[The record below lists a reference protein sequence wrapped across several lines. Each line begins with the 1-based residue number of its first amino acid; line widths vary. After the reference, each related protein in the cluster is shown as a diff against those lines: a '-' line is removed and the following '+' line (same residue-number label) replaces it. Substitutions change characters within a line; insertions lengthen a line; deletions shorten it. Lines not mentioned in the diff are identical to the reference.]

1 MVNTRGA
8 ENPGVE
14 ESPTA
19 KRQKVDKGS
28 KERHAMSRS
37 RSRSPSPAESNREGK
52 IASIVVI
59 PSTSR
64 KSNVRPSHSSSER
77 QRNKSRSIEKH
88 SEPSMDSVLKDLT
101 DVFKKV
107 ENSMAN
113 MDSKMSGLSELSGN
127 IQGMNDK
134 MSEGFQ
140 SLSQSLQV
148 EVEGGGSGN
157 DEDEWKELGP
167 LDEGDNLINDLFS
180 DRGSATISDTADK
193 GATSPTIVASENRPT
208 TSTNV
213 RPSTS
218 KDIPGTTCGITGD
231 EEDSAWAAW
240 TSEITLD
247 LTVGE
252 NIHDKL
258 QAFFDERMTKPL
270 NLENANKKGESY
282 KRPNNVNWLK
292 VPEVQDTV
300 WLGLPGKV
308 RDNDMAKR
316 KQQEMFMKM
325 LTAMLKVAEQLK
337 AKEKSEKWVLEP
349 MRQLADAFAF
359 ASYINRY
366 VLIKNRREE
375 MRPHLPVE
383 YRRLANDSNSPSA
396 SMLFGD
402 DLDGALKSMEQSAKF
417 VKKMSDNKRYHNSDS
432 FRGRGR
438 GRGSYINN
446 NTVNRGRYTRGRGN
460 NSYRGRGRG
469 RPFYHTH
476 GNSSH
481 SHGEKAD
488 FPRGDSMR
496 KQ

>member
-1 MVNTRGA
+1 
-8 ENPGVE
+8 
-14 ESPTA
+14 
-19 KRQKVDKGS
+19 
-28 KERHAMSRS
+28 
-37 RSRSPSPAESNREGK
+37 
-52 IASIVVI
+52 
-59 PSTSR
+59 
-64 KSNVRPSHSSSER
+64 
-77 QRNKSRSIEKH
+77 
-88 SEPSMDSVLKDLT
+88 
-101 DVFKKV
+101 
-107 ENSMAN
+107 MAN
-113 MDSKMSGLSELSGN
+113 MDSKMPGLSELSGN

-140 SLSQSLQV
+140 SLSQSLL
-148 EVEGGGSGN
+148 EGGGSGN
-157 DEDEWKELGP
+157 DEDEWEE
-167 LDEGDNLINDLFS
+167 LDEEDNLINDLFS
-180 DRGSATISDTADK
+180 DSATISDTAGKD
-193 GATSPTIVASENRPT
+193 ATSPTTVAPKNRPT

-218 KDIPGTTCGITGD
+218 KDVPGATCQTAGD

-240 TSEITLD
+240 TSEIALD

-270 NLENANKKGESY
+270 NLENANKRGESY
-282 KRPNNVNWLK
+282 NRPSNVNLLK
-292 VPEVQDTV
+292 VPEVQDTI

-325 LTAMLKVAEQLK
+325 LTAMLKVAQQLK
-337 AKEKSEKWVLEP
+337 AKEKSEEWVLEP

-375 MRPHLPVE
+375 MQPHLPVE

-432 FRGRGR
+432 FCGGGRGVVATSTTTTEADIEAVETTAIVVGAEGDPSITLMATPAILMER
-438 GRGSYINN
+438 RRIFPKG
-446 NTVNRGRYTRGRGN
+446 TR
-460 NSYRGRGRG
+460 
-469 RPFYHTH
+469 
-476 GNSSH
+476 
-481 SHGEKAD
+481 
-488 FPRGDSMR
+488 
-496 KQ
+496 